1 MSGRRLLLAAAG
13 LSMGV
18 AGVAGAPAPA
28 AVGEV
33 VRAHTAVEAWHTAP
47 VAAPACDTASAL
59 CPAPLLPAE
68 PPASPPST
76 LHVGVAN
83 GAETDRTFLVLDLT
97 GLPDDAE
104 PVAGVLVLPLADPH
118 AGAAAPEA
126 AALLACAVQEAVQP
140 ASGAVG
146 PGPSFDCATS
156 SSGLYMP
163 PAPGREA
170 GAFVVDLAPFLQ
182 DWAAGEAP
190 ALALVAAPSSLGEPT
205 AAWHLAFAGRQTPEG
220 PSPIGADIEVA
231 PRRSLSTTTTE
242 PVGMAP
248 DSEPGPWFDAAPM
261 VPALPSSPGRDV
273 SPEPRVEQL
282 REAASRADAG
292 RRLFGPSGFAYPLLF
307 VLPLVF
313 VVLFGVLSRSLVAD
327 IPRRTPS
334 AS

>member
-1 MSGRRLLLAAAG
+1 MSGRRLLFAAAG

-18 AGVAGAPAPA
+18 AVVAGAPAPA

-33 VRAHTAVEAWHTAP
+33 VRAHTAVEAWYTAP
-47 VAAPACDTASAL
+47 AAAPACDTAAAL

-68 PPASPPST
+68 SPPST

-97 GLPDDAE
+97 ELPDDAE

-118 AGAAAPEA
+118 AGAAAPDA

-156 SSGLYMP
+156 SPGLYLP

-182 DWAAGEAP
+182 DWAAGELP

-205 AAWHLAFAGRQTPEG
+205 AAWHLAFDGRGTPEG

-231 PRRSLSTTTTE
+231 PRRSPSKTTTE
-242 PVGMAP
+242 PVGVVA
-248 DSEPGPWFDAAPM
+248 DDEPSPWLDAAPL
-261 VPALPSSPGRDV
+261 VPVPRPSLLPEAP
-273 SPEPRVEQL
+273 PEARVEQL
-282 REAASRADAG
+282 EAAGRTDAG
-292 RRLFGPSGFAYPLLF
+292 HRFFRPSGFAYPLLF